1 MIADGLAGCFRTIGQ
16 LIREFHNCLNHPME
30 VPVPMAEQSPISE
43 PALNPEPVEQST
55 DSMAEFYQLRQQLLT
70 ITAVLIAIIFPC
82 VWLAYDLQVALNY
95 LLGAMV
101 GLIYLRLLA
110 KNVEQ
115 MGSGSGGAGK
125 SHIAVFVGVIII
137 STQIE
142 QLSVLPVFLGFLTFK
157 ATLLVYTLR
166 VITASTN

>member
-1 MIADGLAGCFRTIGQ
+1 
-16 LIREFHNCLNHPME
+16 ME
-30 VPVPMAEQSPISE
+30 VPVPMAEQSPIPELDS
-43 PALNPEPVEQST
+43 EPVEQST
-55 DSMAEFYQLRQQLLT
+55 DSMAEFYELRQQLLT

-82 VWLAYDLQVALNY
+82 VWLAYGLQIALNY

-137 STQIE
+137 STQID